1 MGHDHSTANEDKR
14 VVDHSLSKEHI
25 LQPQGSTSMSVSGSR
40 GGHSNGHIQASTQV
54 IQHNPQQ
61 RGDLLMTESPLGW
74 CENKQTSN
82 EPVRMDAL

>member
-1 MGHDHSTANEDKR
+1 
-14 VVDHSLSKEHI
+14 
-25 LQPQGSTSMSVSGSR
+25 MSVSGSR